1 MHIRSIRPEDK
12 GLYRDFVAKVAPND
26 VRLRLFTA
34 RPKLSHRFLAQLT
47 QIDYAR
53 EMAFVA
59 LGRNGHGLLGVVRMI
74 ADPDY
79 TKAEFAILV
88 RSDLKGYGLGWQL
101 MTHLIRYANTEKLQ
115 ELHGLVLMENASMLK
130 MCRELG
136 FAIDPEPNDASVR
149 HVCLWLV

>member
-53 EMAFVA
+53 
-59 LGRNGHGLLGVVRMI
+59 
-74 ADPDY
+74 DPDY

-136 FAIDPEPNDASVR
+136 FAIDPEPGDASLR
-149 HVCLWLV
+149 HVCLRLV